1 MFHAGSCAVAA
12 GTASRASADESR
24 SATVS
29 TDKTALLL
37 NLDLGV
43 FFKVSSPSLSPVDLA
58 YFVFNI
64 FANPSFLWGFFCGA
78 VVGVWR
84 VFFVWVC
91 LVFPKP

>member
-37 NLDLGV
+37 NLDLGY
-43 FFKVSSPSLSPVDLA
+43 SSKFHLL
-58 YFVFNI
+58 
-64 FANPSFLWGFFCGA
+64 
-78 VVGVWR
+78 
-84 VFFVWVC
+84 VC
-91 LVFPKP
+91 PQSI